1 MTFWV
6 YYNVVKQTNFVY
18 SSRRIN
24 CFNCVTHL
32 EEMTWMT
39 GKHQLTEAYA
49 WFLADWGKRLCYK
62 VVVKAFQPAGIMS
75 SFKRNEPL
83 ASNR

>member
-1 MTFWV
+1 
-6 YYNVVKQTNFVY
+6 VKQTNFVY

-32 EEMTWMT
+32 EEMPWMT

-49 WFLADWGKRLCYK
+49 
-62 VVVKAFQPAGIMS
+62 
-75 SFKRNEPL
+75 
-83 ASNR
+83 